1 MMRQLS
7 HGSAFSSSASTASPK
22 VKKGFFQGMRKKSSS
37 NTANASG
44 TPNPPQELNANGERT
59 YLHRHSEDPIVA
71 SPLSVPEFDSSR
83 SSGFPSPDPYVGA
96 THDPEYLHLKENL
109 RRLRKAPSGSDAKKL
124 DVAWEV
130 YKKVRDE
137 NLQLCK
143 SLLQKS
149 QSNARNTSLDS
160 NIDPLDTRSSYSGSV
175 GENPLPFHVNDQW
188 LAAIQEY
195 KAFQEQ
201 MLDNFRVSLL
211 ATYMKHEPGVS
222 NGQIDIF
229 LDDIVLRKNLISKWR
244 DASIHAMK
252 SEKPL
257 SWEQL
262 KIRSLNFDKLK
273 QDVETMATLF
283 AEPDEPG
290 STDVREYVVAK
301 KGDTILEFANKGAK
315 LHPVLRFRVSSHL
328 LAESSPLFAQMLLP
342 PQPGSQPSLDMAG
355 QLPPAPTKHVCKDG
369 MEVKVYAMPQ
379 IEPNKHEALT
389 ILLHAAHMHH
399 NKVPRQIDFRVFV
412 SIAEW
417 LPQWVHM
424 ATDDSPDGL
433 LLISF
438 AFGLR
443 RIFTRMS
450 KTAILNALDD
460 DEIQS
465 KDIWPQAVRDK
476 IKAIRAAKL
485 AQIRDCCT
493 NAMGEYFR
501 PPSTFAAR
509 RTSVGSL
516 ELTAVPRCPKGSHHC
531 DATNL
536 GWLMLVY
543 NELRVLPNLIN
554 NIGFQN
560 PPNAP
565 RRSLNELINCLRL
578 MPSAPQVHAGVC
590 DYAPAFRS
598 AIGDISN
605 SITGLTLRDVTGRD
619 GWALSKNA
627 GPNDDTYDEDAIE
640 LPAASE
646 YPTDSQ
652 SPSIVYE
659 ESVSNYSSSVVD
671 AWGDGA
677 EARSERAMSQASRET
692 ASRNGSGMNVRAPTR
707 SQISSIVPSEEFDF
721 KFLATDKSELR
732 AATVVSPAS
741 PADDASGDDIYY
753 VSPPFTPLGH
763 DDMSMSREEA
773 QKILWPDSASNSNL
787 SPNSDGTNPSDG
799 PQKSP
804 YRRIPNESN
813 EKFLLADVNRAGAK
827 EALHRKNGIG
837 VKHIEDKA
845 RMMEDDKHLRDE
857 KDRALGLG
865 IHKPSSPLR

>member
-1 MMRQLS
+1 M
-7 HGSAFSSSASTASPK
+7 
-22 VKKGFFQGMRKKSSS
+22 
-37 NTANASG
+37 
-44 TPNPPQELNANGERT
+44 
-59 YLHRHSEDPIVA
+59 
-71 SPLSVPEFDSSR
+71 
-83 SSGFPSPDPYVGA
+83 GA
-96 THDPEYLHLKENL
+96 THDSEYLHLKENL

-124 DVAWEV
+124 DITWEV

-149 QSNARNTSLDS
+149 RKCSRQPLVGNTYFPGLIEHDIESNARNTSLDS

-175 GENPLPFHVNDQW
+175 SENPLPFHVNDQW
-188 LAAIQEY
+188 LSAIREY

-211 ATYMKHEPGVS
+211 ATYTKHEPGVS
-222 NGQIDIF
+222 NGQMDVF
-229 LDDIVLRKNLISKWR
+229 LDDIFLRKNLISKWR

-257 SWEQL
+257 SWELL

-273 QDVETMATLF
+273 QDVEVLASLF
-283 AEPDEPG
+283 AEPDEPK
-290 STDVREYVVAK
+290 SADVREHVISK
-301 KGDTILEFANKGAK
+301 KGDTILEFANRGAK
-315 LHPVLRFRVSSHL
+315 QLPVLRFRVSSHL

-342 PQPGSQPSLDMAG
+342 QQPDSQPSLDLAG

-369 MEVKVYAMPQ
+369 MEVKVYGMPQ
-379 IEPNKHEALT
+379 IEPNKHESLT

-399 NKVPRQIDFRVFV
+399 NRVPRQIDFQVFV
-412 SIAEW
+412 SIAEICLRYRCTSPLELQVEYQW
-417 LPQWVHM
+417 LPQWIHM

-460 DEIQS
+460 EEIQS
-465 KDIWPQAVRDK
+465 KELWPQAVRDK

-493 NAMGEYFR
+493 SAMGEYFR

-509 RTSVGSL
+509 RTSIGSL

-543 NELRVLPNLIN
+543 NELQVLPNLIN
-554 NIGFQN
+554 NVPFHN
-560 PPNAP
+560 PTAH
-565 RRSLNELINCLRL
+565 RRSLKELINCLWL

-605 SITGLTLRDVTGRD
+605 SIAGLTLRDVTGRD

-627 GPNDDTYDEDAIE
+627 GPDDDTDDEDMIE

-646 YPTDSQ
+646 YPNDSQ

-659 ESVSNYSSSVVD
+659 ESISNYSASVADPTEV
-671 AWGDGA
+671 
-677 EARSERAMSQASRET
+677 RSERAMSQASRET
-692 ASRNGSGMNVRAPTR
+692 ASRNGSGMNTRAPPR
-707 SQISSIVPSEEFDF
+707 SQIPSIVPTEEFDF
-721 KFLATDKSELR
+721 KFLATDKNELR
-732 AATVVSPAS
+732 TATVAS
-741 PADDASGDDIYY
+741 PVDDASGDDIYHL
-753 VSPPFTPLGH
+753 SPPLSPISH

-773 QKILWPDSASNSNL
+773 QKILWPDSDPDPNL
-787 SPNSDGTNPSDG
+787 SPNPDQTSEG
-799 PQKSP
+799 PQRP
-804 YRRIPNESN
+804 QYRRIPNETN
-813 EKFLLADVNRAGAK
+813 EKFLLADVNRARAK
-827 EALHRKNGIG
+827 EKLNGRNG
-837 VKHIEDKA
+837 VGVNVKPIEEKA
-845 RMMEDDKHLRDE
+845 RIVDDKHLRDE
-857 KDRALGLG
+857 KDRTLGLG
-865 IHKPSSPLR
+865 IHKSMPPLE